1 MSLNYLVLLT
11 DITDY
16 NFNFKKLFESK
27 DSIIWKNC
35 SNLTIRIDSKINKI
49 IFNNC
54 KNINLICNK
63 TISGIEY
70 FKCYNINQSINK
82 NHKISCI
89 DAYSSEITFNLN
101 KKTKLPNIINEKS
114 NITLDYND

>member
-16 NFNFKKLFESK
+16 NFNFKKLFSSK

-70 FKCYNINQSINK
+70 FKCHNINQSIGS
-82 NHKISCI
+82 NHKINCI
-89 DAYSSEITFNLN
+89 DVYSSELTLN
-101 KKTKLPNIINEKS
+101 ISKKIKLPKIINERSKIS
-114 NITLDYND
+114 LEYND